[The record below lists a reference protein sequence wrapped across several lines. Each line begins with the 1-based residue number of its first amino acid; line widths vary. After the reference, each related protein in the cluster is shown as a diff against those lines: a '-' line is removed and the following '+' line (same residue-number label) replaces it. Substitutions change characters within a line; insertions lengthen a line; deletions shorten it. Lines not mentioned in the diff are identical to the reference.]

1 MAFVFKS
8 EREVSNEK
16 IKTNNILGPGEY
28 LPLTEARKYTVNKEP
43 FLSSMRE
50 PPQKINDVP
59 GPGAYYHD
67 ETLIKYLKNIQN
79 EKISEQNDKVHLI
92 AKGGSVDLHPNT
104 EKIGF
109 NSKSKRFKV
118 WGLESSPGPGQYFP
132 MQTKKK
138 DKASKLREE
147 EYFSK
152 QKIKIKKVNEF
163 QRIPTI
169 PSKIQE
175 FGFEILDNGTL
186 VQKQNPDMYKTF
198 SGEKGDTVGPGSYEI
213 EKPTNWRRTGT
224 EWSKLKVER
233 DFYKKAKTPKNSST
247 CLTSTNY
254 SETGNNTKNSFY
266 SPMNTNSMKK
276 NIFTSNETENP
287 IPTNLITASTQESA
301 KNKNRIT
308 EKNIFKCRILN
319 CMRFN
324 GKKINKKE
332 TFESVVRGKLPGPG
346 YYYDPFKTSSF
357 FFKPTPEF
365 KQFFGSKLER
375 FSSINTDQNNLGPGE
390 YFEKNMNKTSI
401 GFAPFSSK
409 TNRFYSSFI
418 PEGKS
423 DIPGPGEYTLKSFT
437 SSPLRMKTNA
447 QTPKAKFGS
456 NVKRF
461 VDIGNAKWKY
471 SIPGPGYYNSEENKS
486 NSNNKFAKTFYGKN
500 IFNLIKNDYNENNP
514 FRKSIFKKQLK
525 KEKSPPIGT
534 YNPGMIF
541 SIDYNNRKKVFET
554 KNNKVAFKSTFNK
567 KKKNQKNKIDK
578 SDINIGP
585 GYYYHEKKNKDLK
598 PSPQFY
604 ISQYQSDK
612 WFNNQNP
619 NVGPGKYDI
628 DNYYEWNKKSFNIN
642 FI

>member
-8 EREVSNEK
+8 EREVASDK
-16 IKTNNILGPGEY
+16 IKTNSTLGPGEY
-28 LPLTEARKYTVNKEP
+28 LPLTEVRKYTVNKEP
-43 FLSSMRE
+43 FMSSLRE

-67 ETLIKYLKNIQN
+67 DTLIKYLKNIQN

-92 AKGGSVDLHPNT
+92 AKGGSVDLLPNT

-109 NSKSKRFKV
+109 NSKTKRFKV
-118 WGLESSPGPGQYFP
+118 GGFDLSPGPGQYFP
-132 MQTKKK
+132 MMVKKK
-138 DKASKLREE
+138 SKAAKLREE

-152 QKIKIKKVNEF
+152 QKIKIKKINEF

-175 FGFEILDNGTL
+175 FGFDILDNGSL

-213 EKPTNWRRTGT
+213 EKPSNWRKTGT

-233 DFYKKAKTPKNSST
+233 DFNKKIKTGKDSST

-266 SPMNTNSMKK
+266 SPTNANSIKK
-276 NIFTSNETENP
+276 LNFTSNETENNTP
-287 IPTNLITASTQESA
+287 SNLINITSPDTA
-301 KNKNRIT
+301 KVKNRLK

-324 GKKINKKE
+324 GKKLKKKE
-332 TFESVVRGKLPGPG
+332 TFESVIRGNFPGPG
-346 YYYDPFKTSSF
+346 YYYDPFRTSSF

-375 FSSINTDQNNLGPGE
+375 FTPIVIQDQNNLGPGQ

-401 GFAPFSSK
+401 GFAPFSTK
-409 TNRFYSSFI
+409 TNRFYASFI
-418 PEGKS
+418 PDNKD

-437 SSPLRMKTNA
+437 SKPIMTKTNSL
-447 QTPKAKFGS
+447 TPKARFGS
-456 NVKRF
+456 NEKRF
-461 VDIGNAKWKY
+461 VDVINNKWKY
-471 SIPGPGYYNSEENKS
+471 SVPGPGYYNPEEIKS
-486 NSNNKFAKTFYGKN
+486 GMNNQFSKTFYGKN
-500 IFNLIKNDYNENNP
+500 IFNLVTNSHNKNNL
-514 FRKSIFKKQLK
+514 FGKFIFNKKNILN
-525 KEKSPPIGT
+525 KEKSPPIET

-541 SIDYNNRKKVFET
+541 SIDYNNNKKVFET
-554 KNNKVAFKSTFNK
+554 KNNKYSVKSTIK
-567 KKKNQKNKIDK
+567 KKKKKI
-578 SDINIGP
+578 
-585 GYYYHEKKNKDLK
+585 
-598 PSPQFY
+598 
-604 ISQYQSDK
+604 
-612 WFNNQNP
+612 
-619 NVGPGKYDI
+619 
-628 DNYYEWNKKSFNIN
+628 
-642 FI
+642 

>member
-28 LPLTEARKYTVNKEP
+28 LPLTEARKYNVNKEP
-43 FLSSMRE
+43 FLSSMKDRN
-50 PPQKINDVP
+50 QKINDVP

-67 ETLIKYLKNIQN
+67 DILIKYLKNIQN
-79 EKISEQNDKVHLI
+79 EKIAEQNDKVHLI
-92 AKGGSVDLHPNT
+92 AKGGSVDLHPNS

-109 NSKSKRFKV
+109 NSKTKRFKV
-118 WGLESSPGPGQYFP
+118 SDFDIGPGPGQYFP
-132 MQTKKK
+132 ALMKKK

-147 EYFSK
+147 EFFSK
-152 QKIKIKKVNEF
+152 QKIKIKKINEF

-175 FGFEILDNGTL
+175 FGFEVLDNGSL

-213 EKPTNWRRTGT
+213 EKPSNWRKTGT

-233 DFYKKAKTPKNSST
+233 DFYKKPKTGKNSST

-266 SPMNTNSMKK
+266 SPTSSYSLRQMN
-276 NIFTSNETENP
+276 FTSSETEG
-287 IPTNLITASTQESA
+287 TANAICMTTPESTKIKS
-301 KNKNRIT
+301 KLT

-324 GKKINKKE
+324 GKKLNKKE
-332 TFESVVRGKLPGPG
+332 TFESVIRGNFPGPG
-346 YYYDPFKTSSF
+346 YYYDPFRTSSF

-365 KQFFGSKLER
+365 KQFFGSRLER
-375 FSSINTDQNNLGPGE
+375 FAPINSEQSNLGPGK
-390 YFEKNMNKTSI
+390 YFEKDMNKTSV

-409 TNRFYSSFI
+409 TNRFFSSFV
-418 PEGKS
+418 PEDKS
-423 DIPGPGEYTLKSFT
+423 NLPGPGEYSLKSFT
-437 SSPLRMKTNA
+437 NLTKGIKSNSL
-447 QTPKAKFGS
+447 TPKAKFGS

-461 VDIGNAKWKY
+461 TDIINTKWKY
-471 SIPGPGYYNSEENKS
+471 SIPGPGYYNPEDNK
-486 NSNNKFAKTFYGKN
+486 NDINKKLSKTFYGKN
-500 IFNLIKNDYNENNP
+500 IYNLVNTYKNNP
-514 FRKSIFKKQLK
+514 FKRFIFKKK
-525 KEKSPPIGT
+525 IIKDKTPPIGS

-541 SIDYNNRKKVFET
+541 SIDYNNKKKVFET
-554 KNNKVAFKSTFNK
+554 KNSKSAFESTFNK
-567 KKKNQKNKIDK
+567 KKKIKKKIDK
-578 SDINIGP
+578 NNINIGP
-585 GYYYHEKKNKDLK
+585 GYYYHEKKQKDLK

-604 ISQYQSDK
+604 HSQNDNSDK
-612 WFNNQNP
+612 WFKNSNP

-628 DNYYEWNKKSFNIN
+628 NNYYEWNKKSFNIN
-642 FI
+642 FV

>member
-28 LPLTEARKYTVNKEP
+28 LPLTEARKYTANKEP

-79 EKISEQNDKVHLI
+79 EKISEQNDKVHLL

-233 DFYKKAKTPKNSST
+233 DFYKKAKTPKNNST

-375 FSSINTDQNNLGPGE
+375 FSSINIDQNNLGPGE

-514 FRKSIFKKQLK
+514 FRKFIFKKQLK

-612 WFNNQNP
+612 WFKNQNP

>member
-254 SETGNNTKNSFY
+254 SETGNNTNNSFY
-266 SPMNTNSMKK
+266 SAMTTNSMKK

-375 FSSINTDQNNLGPGE
+375 FYSINTDQNNLGPGE

-514 FRKSIFKKQLK
+514 FRKFIFKKQLK

-612 WFNNQNP
+612 WFKNQNP

>member
-92 AKGGSVDLHPNT
+92 AKGGSVELHPNT

-375 FSSINTDQNNLGPGE
+375 FSSINKDQNNLGPGE

-500 IFNLIKNDYNENNP
+500 IFNLIKNDYNKNNP
-514 FRKSIFKKQLK
+514 FRKFIFKKQLK

-612 WFNNQNP
+612 WFKNQNP

>member
-276 NIFTSNETENP
+276 NIFASNETENP

-375 FSSINTDQNNLGPGE
+375 FSSINKDQNNLGPGE

-500 IFNLIKNDYNENNP
+500 IFNLIKNDYNKNNP
-514 FRKSIFKKQLK
+514 FRKFIFKKQLK

-612 WFNNQNP
+612 WFKNQNP